1 MAKQQWEEEAIN
13 RFIAFINSSEG
24 VSYGIS
30 GRDVKVV
37 NGKDFDYQI
46 SSDSG
51 NKKAVELFRLV
62 ESEEELAKGRA
73 WGEVV
78 DKLRT
83 EVKNR
88 NLQGFLVY
96 TPDFTFKRNQLD
108 NFANSQVELIE
119 DAIKNAPQEKKF
131 SKNGYEFHKIEKF
144 PSISFSNSL
153 RVRSID
159 SIGTALKSFTKL
171 LPTKNKQLE
180 VEDHSRVLLVIN
192 WAYFVDAKDAV
203 KALSKIDFETYKNI
217 DEVYYETKPNEFSC
231 VFDRK
236 VYKALKD
243 KTPLDSIELL
253 PLMIENIDHLLN
265 EGDESGFEYLK
276 THHELIPAL
285 NHRVKEDL
293 VRYTE
298 TRLKEKKDITSA
310 VWLIDLLKFD
320 QSPKNDGSN
329 SEDDPQGEYNYH
341 TKILN
346 GDEANLITTV
356 RGHLCWL
363 MSIVIVQNDPSLY
376 REIINI
382 LKTYFSENNLYIK
395 IQATYPLLELS
406 RRIRA
411 TKNQDESPFD
421 WNNSEREEVKN
432 LVFEILQ
439 QNKEYPRVL
448 HAILHIFQYMR
459 DLSENDAKEM
469 LSIMLNT
476 KKDYVLHD
484 LAPLLLYYALFRK
497 DNFLEEGVFNSVPFE
512 EMVMENILNG
522 DENLRSSM
530 AWHLWQV
537 LKDDL
542 MKYSDISKYIEAYF
556 VGEYNQHTY
565 SMLMFGIEEI
575 AKKDPKTAVSIFK
588 KVITKIKDYI
598 ETHTEGYPYY
608 INSSEEIID
617 ILSSEPD
624 ELIGLMDELKSLW
637 LKRIYVGDV
646 KTIFEV
652 YKKVAPDRKSEVKG
666 KMQEIYKEIKKVNP
680 HLVEL
685 DWLD

>member
-1 MAKQQWEEEAIN
+1 VGI
-13 RFIAFINSSEG
+13 EG
-24 VSYGIS
+24 
-30 GRDVKVV
+30 
-37 NGKDFDYQI
+37 
-46 SSDSG
+46 
-51 NKKAVELFRLV
+51 
-62 ESEEELAKGRA
+62 
-73 WGEVV
+73 
-78 DKLRT
+78 
-83 EVKNR
+83 
-88 NLQGFLVY
+88 
-96 TPDFTFKRNQLD
+96 
-108 NFANSQVELIE
+108 
-119 DAIKNAPQEKKF
+119 
-131 SKNGYEFHKIEKF
+131 
-144 PSISFSNSL
+144 
-153 RVRSID
+153 
-159 SIGTALKSFTKL
+159 
-171 LPTKNKQLE
+171 
-180 VEDHSRVLLVIN
+180 
-192 WAYFVDAKDAV
+192 
-203 KALSKIDFETYKNI
+203 
-217 DEVYYETKPNEFSC
+217 
-231 VFDRK
+231 
-236 VYKALKD
+236 
-243 KTPLDSIELL
+243 
-253 PLMIENIDHLLN
+253 
-265 EGDESGFEYLK
+265 
-276 THHELIPAL
+276 
-285 NHRVKEDL
+285 
-293 VRYTE
+293 
-298 TRLKEKKDITSA
+298 
-310 VWLIDLLKFD
+310 
-320 QSPKNDGSN
+320 
-329 SEDDPQGEYNYH
+329 
-341 TKILN
+341 
-346 GDEANLITTV
+346 
-356 RGHLCWL
+356 GH
-363 MSIVIVQNDPSLY
+363 
-376 REIINI
+376 
-382 LKTYFSENNLYIK
+382 
-395 IQATYPLLELS
+395 
-406 RRIRA
+406 
-411 TKNQDESPFD
+411 
-421 WNNSEREEVKN
+421 
-432 LVFEILQ
+432 
-439 QNKEYPRVL
+439 
-448 HAILHIFQYMR
+448 
-459 DLSENDAKEM
+459 DAKEM